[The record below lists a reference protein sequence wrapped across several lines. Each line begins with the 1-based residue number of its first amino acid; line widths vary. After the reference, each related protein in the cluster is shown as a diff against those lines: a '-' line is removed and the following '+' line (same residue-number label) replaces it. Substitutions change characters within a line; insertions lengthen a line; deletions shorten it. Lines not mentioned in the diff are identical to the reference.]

1 MKQKKYMEI
10 NNTNDVIKFFNICI
24 NNVCKYNFLCL
35 KALNQEKKEIELD
48 LSETTRAWLS
58 SRHKAYATCR
68 LETINNNFS
77 EMKRLKEIIVKPL
90 QENKTLLW
98 KTYLECKPNTTE
110 TFEDV
115 FSDLVFNSDDNL
127 NEEYYNFINGNV
139 ENISAKHAEMFG
151 YLRDYSVYY
160 DALSKLEMLEQIH
173 SVACDRLTDS
183 GYNTIFAP
191 INTTEDV
198 KAVSANTLITFKELT
213 NLYVKDVKKTLSQIQ
228 AEAYKAYKKVRK
240 NPEDK
245 ASSDILDETSSYIRL
260 LNDRLDAS
268 NYLGRKLDVLL
279 ERLEASN
286 TTPLGLDG
294 KIIAAV
300 ADFGYGVAG
309 NKVLTDAAK
318 NFRVENVYA
327 HNSELSEIL
336 ATAIEFPNFAPF
348 LQKLAAETDLHT
360 ELSAQSFEFSK
371 KVIESLT
378 EENNPNVEFLNDDNE
393 VKKKLAFITPYGR
406 VWFDGKV
413 LHSFENDKTFS
424 VSSLNNYTVNEETG
438 EFVKAE
444 PVSVPLN
451 MENNNK
457 KENAGV
463 IENQKAMSRK

>member
-1 MKQKKYMEI
+1 M
-10 NNTNDVIKFFNICI
+10 
-24 NNVCKYNFLCL
+24 
-35 KALNQEKKEIELD
+35 
-48 LSETTRAWLS
+48 
-58 SRHKAYATCR
+58 
-68 LETINNNFS
+68 
-77 EMKRLKEIIVKPL
+77 
-90 QENKTLLW
+90 
-98 KTYLECKPNTTE
+98 
-110 TFEDV
+110 
-115 FSDLVFNSDDNL
+115 
-127 NEEYYNFINGNV
+127 NEEYYNFINENV
-139 ENISAKHAEMFG
+139 ENISDKHAEMFG

-228 AEAYKAYKKVRK
+228 TEAYKAYKKVRK

-393 VKKKLAFITPYGR
+393 VKKKLAFITPYDR